1 MALSMAQYVD
11 VAVPL
16 PVFQLYTYRV
26 PPELQDEAA
35 LGKRVLVPFGRKYLT
50 GYIVGFPESPEFEQL
65 KDILDLLDPAPIL
78 SEALLRLTK
87 WIAEYY
93 FCSWG
98 VAIKAALPAGID
110 TVHALKITLSEFA
123 LQPDTDDLFGQAT
136 RLPSVSGKVQKK
148 ILELLSRHQSLT
160 LRKLQKEIGRKNLK
174 SSLYSLEKR
183 GYIELE
189 EGVKAGSTKAK
200 SLQHIVLAM
209 PEAEQADLVQL
220 EKRAPKQ
227 ARIFKFLEGLFPN
240 DLTVVELRE
249 ALKFDPRAPIKSL
262 VQKGYV
268 QVYAKEIQRKPSAH
282 FAYQKSS
289 HLTLTQ
295 QQEDALT
302 QILQAVDSEN
312 FSSLLLH
319 GVTGSGKTEVYMQA
333 IAHVLNHKRRAI
345 VLVPEISLTPLL
357 TSRFLSRF
365 EENVA
370 VLHSGLSSGERYDE
384 WQRIRRGE
392 VDVAI
397 GARSAIFAPM
407 TDLGLIVV
415 DEEHEMSYKQD
426 SEPRYHGR
434 DTAVM
439 RARLENIPV
448 ILGSAT
454 PSLESY
460 YNTQSQKYQ
469 LLSISERV
477 DGRPLPKV
485 EIIDRR
491 KEGSKHL
498 FSNALEDA
506 IRDVLSR
513 GEQVLLFL
521 NLRGFAN
528 FYLCKECGFVYECP
542 RCNVTLTFHAAS
554 RRLQCHYCDFSRTP
568 PGRCDR
574 CGSPEVQYRGIG
586 TERIEQDIQLVFPDA
601 AVARMDRDTVSGK
614 DAHFKILQRFE
625 QGDID
630 ILIGTQMISKGHDF
644 HNVTLVG
651 VISAETGLNLP
662 DFRAGER
669 TFQILTQVAGRTG
682 RGQLGGEVIIQTYAP
697 QHYAISAAQHHDYFS
712 FYNREISFR
721 QHLGYPPFSRIVNIL
736 LQGHDDDFTSDIAA
750 KMAKFMR
757 EREQSRQNRIV
768 ILGPSPAA
776 LTRLRNKFRYQ
787 ILFKSA
793 HSLYMR
799 QFVKEQLNAFYHNTS
814 LKDVQVLV
822 DVDPVNLL

>member
-1 MALSMAQYVD
+1 MDAGLKQYVD

-16 PVFQLYTYRV
+16 PVSQLYTYRV
-26 PPELQDEAA
+26 PTELQEDVE
-35 LGKRVLVPFGRKYLT
+35 LGKRVLVSFGRKYLT
-50 GYIVGFPESPEFEQL
+50 GYIVGFPESPEFERL

-78 SEALLRLTK
+78 SDAMLRLTK
-87 WIAEYY
+87 WISEYY
-93 FCSWG
+93 ACSWG

-110 TVHALKITLSEFA
+110 TVHALTIRLSEFA
-123 LQPDTDDLFGQAT
+123 LQPDTEDLFGEST
-136 RLPSVSGKVQKK
+136 RLPSVSGKLQKK
-148 ILELLSRHQSLT
+148 TLELLQQHQALSF
-160 LRKLQKEIGRKNLK
+160 KDLQKKIGRKNLK
-174 SSLYSLEKR
+174 SSLYSLEKQ

-189 EGVKAGSTKAK
+189 EQVKVGSAKAK

-209 PEAEQADLVQL
+209 PEAEQADVEQL

-227 ARIFKFLEGLFPN
+227 ARIFRFLEGLFPN
-240 DLTVVELRE
+240 DLPVVELQE
-249 ALKFDPRAPIKSL
+249 ALQFDPRSPIKSL
-262 VQKGYV
+262 IQKGYV
-268 QVYAKEIQRKPSAH
+268 QVYAKEVRRKPAAH

-289 HLTLTQ
+289 HLTLSR

-302 QILQAVDSEN
+302 QILDAVN
-312 FSSLLLH
+312 FDNFRPILLH

-333 IAHVLNHKRRAI
+333 IAHVLSLKRRAI

-392 VDVAI
+392 VDVVI

-407 TDLGLIVV
+407 KELGLIVV

-426 SEPRYHGR
+426 NEPRYHGR

-439 RARLENIPV
+439 RARIENIPI

-460 YNTQSQKYQ
+460 YNTQNRKYQ
-469 LLSISERV
+469 LLTINERI
-477 DGRPLPKV
+477 DERPLPKV

-491 KEGSKHL
+491 KEDSKHL
-498 FSNALEDA
+498 FSNSMEDA

-528 FYLCKECGFVYECP
+528 FYLCKECGFIYECP
-542 RCNVTLTFHAAS
+542 RCNVSLTYHAGS
-554 RRLQCHYCDFSRTP
+554 HRLQCHYCDFSRTP
-568 PGRCDR
+568 PARCEQ
-574 CGSPEVQYRGIG
+574 CSSPDLRYRGIG
-586 TERIEQDIQLVFPDA
+586 TERIEQDIQLLFQDA
-601 AVARMDRDTVSGK
+601 EIARMDRDTVSGK

-625 QGDID
+625 QGEID

-682 RGQLGGEVIIQTYAP
+682 RGKLGGDVIIQTYAP
-697 QHYAISAAQHHDYFS
+697 EHYAILAAQNHDYFT
-712 FYNREISFR
+712 FYNREIAFR
-721 QHLGYPPFSRIVNIL
+721 RQLGYPPFSRLINIL
-736 LQGHDDDFTSDIAA
+736 LQSREDDFTHEIALKLA
-750 KMAKFMR
+750 QSMR
-757 EREQSRQNRIV
+757 QSEHSRHNRITV
-768 ILGPSPAA
+768 LGPSPAA

-787 ILFKSA
+787 ILLKSV

-799 QFVKEQLNAFYHNTS
+799 QFVKEQLADFCRVTS
-814 LKDVQVLV
+814 LKDLQILV

>member
-1 MALSMAQYVD
+1 MKQYVD

-16 PVFQLYTYRV
+16 PVSQLYTYHV
-26 PPELQDEAA
+26 PPELQDEVT
-35 LGKRVLVPFGRKYLT
+35 LGKRVLAPFGRKYLT
-50 GYIVGFPESPEFEQL
+50 GYIVGFPETPKFDQL
-65 KDILDLLDPAPIL
+65 KDILDLLDPDPIL
-78 SEALLRLTK
+78 SGTLLRLTK

-110 TVHALKITLSEFA
+110 TVHALTIRLSEFA
-123 LQPDTDDLFGQAT
+123 LQPDTADLFGAPT

-148 ILELLSRHQSLT
+148 ILELLNQHESLT
-160 LRKLQKEIGRKNLK
+160 LQELQKKIGGKNLK
-174 SSLYSLEKR
+174 SSLYSLEKQ

-189 EGVKAGSTKAK
+189 EHVKAGSTKAK

-209 PEAEQADLVQL
+209 PVAEQADIAQL

-227 ARIFKFLEGLFPN
+227 ARIFRFLEGLFPN
-240 DLTVVELRE
+240 DLPVVELQE
-249 ALKFDPRAPIKSL
+249 ALQFDPRTPIKAL

-268 QVYAKEIQRKPSAH
+268 QVYAKEVRRKPSAH

-289 HLTLTQ
+289 HLALTQ
-295 QQEDALT
+295 QQEDVLAR
-302 QILQAVDSEN
+302 ILDAVDSEN
-312 FSSLLLH
+312 FSPILLH

-333 IAHVLNHKRRAI
+333 IADVLSRKRRAI

-392 VDVAI
+392 VDVVI

-407 TDLGLIVV
+407 EDLGLIVV

-460 YNTQSQKYQ
+460 YNTQNRKYQ
-469 LLSISERV
+469 LLSITERV
-477 DGRPLPKV
+477 DERPLPKV

-491 KEGSKHL
+491 QEGAKHL
-498 FSNALEDA
+498 FSNALEEA
-506 IRDVLSR
+506 IRNALSR
-513 GEQVLLFL
+513 EEQVLLFL

-542 RCNVTLTFHAAS
+542 RCNVTLTYHAES
-554 RRLQCHYCDFSRTP
+554 HRLQCHYCDFSRTP
-568 PGRCDR
+568 PGRCDQ
-574 CGSPEVQYRGIG
+574 CGSPDLRYRGIG

-601 AVARMDRDTVSGK
+601 MVARMDRDTVSGK
-614 DAHFKILQRFE
+614 DAHFKILQRFD
-625 QGDID
+625 QGEID

-697 QHYAISAAQHHDYFS
+697 QHYAILAAQNHDYFT

-721 QHLGYPPFSRIVNIL
+721 RQLGYPPFSRLVNIL
-736 LQGHDDDFTSDIAA
+736 LQGRDDDFTCEVATN
-750 KMAKFMR
+750 MAKFMR
-757 EREQSRQNRIV
+757 EREQSSGQNRIA

-787 ILFKSA
+787 ILLKSA

-799 QFVKEQLNAFYHNTS
+799 QFVKEQLNAFQHSRT
-814 LKDVQVLV
+814 LKDVQILV
-822 DVDPVNLL
+822 DVDPMNLL